1 MTDDEAPVSPAHA
14 YQTYFARAVFEP
26 LAERV
31 VGRHTPA
38 AGDAVLDVACGTGIL
53 TRRLASAVGPEGQVV
68 GVDVN
73 PQMLEAAREFTD
85 RSAPIAYLQGDGT
98 ALDLPDDAFDAVYCQ
113 QGLQFFPDRA
123 AGVGEMRRVL
133 RTGGSAVIAT
143 WRGLEEQPLYAALAE
158 AEKRN
163 LAAAEVPV
171 DQSDLD
177 APFSLG
183 DPDELR
189 ALLIGAGFDNVTV
202 ESATITARFADADHF
217 VRRMEYAYAAVVPQ
231 FVDDPDA
238 FAAFVAAVER
248 DTATAIDNFRHA
260 DEIVVGVHTNIAV
273 AN

>member
-1 MTDDEAPVSPAHA
+1 
-14 YQTYFARAVFEP
+14 
-26 LAERV
+26 
-31 VGRHTPA
+31 
-38 AGDAVLDVACGTGIL
+38 
-53 TRRLASAVGPEGQVV
+53 
-68 GVDVN
+68 
-73 PQMLEAAREFTD
+73 
-85 RSAPIAYLQGDGT
+85 
-98 ALDLPDDAFDAVYCQ
+98 
-113 QGLQFFPDRA
+113 
-123 AGVGEMRRVL
+123 MRRVL